1 MAANALDRQLT
12 ELEASRYRFGR
23 NQAARVV
30 KLLNRLNAARFPD
43 PASLIRFHEAL
54 LFLRAFPQG
63 PAVVRVT
70 ERILNSFHK
79 KVEALRKAGND
90 MDDFE
95 PIEVSGIAGT
105 QMEDTLSF
113 DVANWLIKR
122 MPNRVEIAWENYDP
136 GRELGTTGPR
146 FMTLLEDDAHVE
158 ADTPWRRWLET
169 AAGKKGSD
177 RAWLVPT
184 WLVQRFADLPLPPN
198 QKAELYESLR
208 VPLRWNLGNSAVTR
222 TRNWKPV
229 RNVFYH
235 SEPLITRSEVSLAG
249 ELARRPPQLTRLSR
263 QQGEQV
269 MDMIREVMLVRYRE
283 LYGTTLGDPASVVRA
298 EVHAEVRADLGSR
311 EAGRGV
317 SIHLW
322 NLPPDRRLPLRAYVA
337 GLTLKNGVPVNYVE
351 AIGLCEWMEVGFN
364 TFYTF
369 RGGEAGW
376 IYAQVLRCLCHL
388 MGTTCVSVY
397 PYQLGHDNEEAIE
410 SGAFWFYRKLGF
422 RPGRADL
429 QRLAERE
436 EGRIAADSK
445 YRTPPRTLKRLASG
459 HVFYEL
465 PGSEVGAWDRFSTRN
480 IGLRVNRRM
489 ARDFGGD
496 AVLMRERSRR
506 ALERVLGISTSSW
519 TPLEKA
525 AFENFALV
533 LADVPRLRAW
543 TQEEKEDLVRIIRAK
558 AKPDE
563 MLYLHLTQRH
573 GRLRRAFLTLGS

>member
-1 MAANALDRQLT
+1 MRYPQLGISMAATLDRQLT

-23 NQAARVV
+23 NEAASVV
-30 KLLNRLNAARFPD
+30 KSLNRLEAARFPD

-70 ERILNSFHK
+70 ERILNNFHK
-79 KVEALRKAGND
+79 KVEALRKAGAN

-95 PIEVSGIAGT
+95 PIVVSGIAGT
-105 QMEDTLSF
+105 EMEDTLSF
-113 DVANWLIKR
+113 DVASWLTKR
-122 MPNRVEIAWENYDP
+122 MNGKVEIAWENYDP
-136 GRELGTTGPR
+136 GRELGATGPR
-146 FMTLLEDDAHVE
+146 FMPLLEDDAYVE

-177 RAWLVPT
+177 PAWL
-184 WLVQRFADLPLPPN
+184 LQRFANLPLPPH

-208 VPLRWNLGNSAVTR
+208 VPLRWNLGNSVITR

-229 RNVFYH
+229 PSVFYH
-235 SEPLITRSEVSLAG
+235 SEPLISRSQVSLAD
-249 ELARRPPQLTRLSR
+249 ELARRPPQLTKLSR
-263 QQGEQV
+263 KRGEHI
-269 MDMIREVMLVRYRE
+269 MDTIREVMLVRYRE
-283 LYGTTLGDPASVVRA
+283 LYGTTLGDPASVM
-298 EVHAEVRADLGSR
+298 RADV
-311 EAGRGV
+311 GRGV
-317 SIHLW
+317 SIYLW

-376 IYAQVLRCLCHL
+376 IYAQVLRCLCRR
-388 MGTTCVSVY
+388 MGTTCISVY
-397 PYQLGHDNEEAIE
+397 PYQLGHENEEAIE

-422 RPGRADL
+422 RPGRVDL

-436 EGRIAADSK
+436 EARIAADSK
-445 YRTPPRTLKRLASG
+445 YRTSARTLKRLAAG
-459 HVFYEL
+459 HVFYDVPRNDVRSNVL

-496 AVLMRERSRR
+496 AVRMREHSRR
-506 ALERVLGISTSSW
+506 ALERVLGVSTSSW
-519 TPLEKA
+519 TLLEKA

-533 LADVPRLRAW
+533 LTDVPGLRAW

-558 AKPDE
+558 STPDE
-563 MLYLHLTQRH
+563 MLYLHRTQRH
-573 GRLRRAFLTLGS
+573 GRLRKALLTLGS